1 MLEDIEQIL
10 LSMLLKFS
18 ANEQK
23 WLIRL
28 LLKDMRL
35 GVAQKKILSTYHRDA
50 NDLYDSCS
58 SLIKVI

>member
-1 MLEDIEQIL
+1 
-10 LSMLLKFS
+10 MLLKFS

-35 GVAQKKILSTYHRDA
+35 AIAHTKILNAYHRDA
-50 NDLYDSCS
+50 NELFDVCNDLV
-58 SLIKVI
+58 KV

>member
-1 MLEDIEQIL
+1 
-10 LSMLLKFS
+10 MLLKFS

-35 GVAQKKILSTYHRDA
+35 GIAHTKVLNTYHTDA
-50 NDLYDSCS
+50 NELYDVCND
-58 SLIKVI
+58 LIKVMINIMIFF